1 MFELA
6 WAQVKGLGF
15 PWVQPQPGPKGPKRF
30 QGKRAANGPAPSN
43 KEREMKR
50 TWKGLATASVI
61 AMAAALPA
69 AAETTIRLSTY
80 VNEADIRYDGFV
92 HFAELVAEKTGG
104 SVKVEI
110 FPSATLHGWSEGVDA
125 VQGGVSDMSW
135 IPADERLPCYRVT
148 SLYPTAVNLDGQ
160 VEMDAAYAE
169 LVKDEAA
176 NVNLIPVFNSNY
188 SYDQEWWFEEPI
200 ADLGDLQGK
209 QVRSIGPLVSMMI
222 ETWGG
227 APVFVAPKEVFQSA
241 ERGVVDGIN
250 MGVATYSSWKLWD
263 VMPYMVN
270 ASLFYGNIQYMM
282 NKEKFDAMSADEQSA
297 VMAAAKETEEWL
309 KPRYEDWVDQR
320 VGTAVM
326 RGGGQAVSI
335 SHDQRMALIDSVQG
349 KWDEEVNAACGQD
362 MADKVRALFAEHAP

>member
-1 MFELA
+1 MKTSL
-6 WAQVKGLGF
+6 KGLI
-15 PWVQPQPGPKGPKRF
+15 
-30 QGKRAANGPAPSN
+30 ATTAL
-43 KEREMKR
+43 
-50 TWKGLATASVI
+50 GLTV
-61 AMAAALPA
+61 ALPA
-69 AAETTIRLSTY
+69 SAETTIRLSTY

-110 FPSATLHGWSEGVDA
+110 FPSSTLHGWSEGVDA

-135 IPADERLPCYRVT
+135 MPADERLPCYRVT
-148 SLYPTAVNLDGQ
+148 SLYPVAIDLEGQ
-160 VEMDAAYAE
+160 VEMDAAYADI
-169 LVKDEAA
+169 VRDEAA
-176 NVNLIPVFNSNY
+176 AINLVPVFNSNY
-188 SYDQEWWFEEPI
+188 SYDQEWWFEEAI
-200 ADLGDLQGK
+200 DDLGNLAGK
-209 QVRSIGPLVSMMI
+209 QVRSIGPLVSLMI

-263 VMPYMVN
+263 VMPYMVK

-282 NKEKFDAMSADEQSA
+282 NKEKFDGMTADEQAA

-320 VGTAVM
+320 VGNAVM
-326 RGGGQAVSI
+326 KGGGAAVAI
-335 SHDQRMALIDSVQG
+335 PEEKRMELIASVQG
-349 KWDEEVNAACGQD
+349 KWDETVDAACGPD
-362 MADKVRALFAEHAP
+362 LAGKVRDLFAQHAP

>member
-1 MFELA
+1 MKKPIALA
-6 WAQVKGLGF
+6 V
-15 PWVQPQPGPKGPKRF
+15 
-30 QGKRAANGPAPSN
+30 S
-43 KEREMKR
+43 
-50 TWKGLATASVI
+50 TTAL
-61 AMAAALPA
+61 MAAIAAPAL
-69 AAETTIRLSTY
+69 AETTIRLSTY
-80 VNEADIRYDGFV
+80 VNEADIRYDGFA

-104 SVKVEI
+104 SVEVQI

-125 VQGGVSDMSW
+125 VQGGVSDISW
-135 IPADERLPCYRVT
+135 IPADDRLPCYRVT
-148 SLYPTAVNLDGQ
+148 SLYPAAIDLENQ

-169 LVKDEAA
+169 LVRDEAA
-176 NVNLIPVFNSNY
+176 EVGLVPLFNSNY

-200 ADLGDLQGK
+200 ADLGDLQGS

-222 ETWGG
+222 EAWGG

-250 MGVATYSSWKLWD
+250 MGVATYSSWQLWD

-282 NKEKFDAMSADEQSA
+282 NKSKFDGLTADEQKA
-297 VMAAAKETEEWL
+297 LTEAAMETEVWL

-326 RGGGQAVSI
+326 KGGGAAVSI
-335 SHDQRMALIDSVQG
+335 TDDKRDELIGSVQD
-349 KWDEEVNAACGQD
+349 KWNEEVTAACGGD
-362 MADKVRALFAEHAP
+362 LAGKILELYEDNAL

>member
-1 MFELA
+1 MKTSL
-6 WAQVKGLGF
+6 KGLIATTALGLT
-15 PWVQPQPGPKGPKRF
+15 V
-30 QGKRAANGPAPSN
+30 AMPA
-43 KEREMKR
+43 M
-50 TWKGLATASVI
+50 
-61 AMAAALPA
+61 
-69 AAETTIRLSTY
+69 AETTIRLSTY

-92 HFAELVAEKTGG
+92 HFAALVADKTGG

-135 IPADERLPCYRVT
+135 MPADERLPCYRVT
-148 SLYPTAVNLDGQ
+148 SLYPVAIDLEGQ
-160 VEMDAAYAE
+160 VEMDAAYAD
-169 LVKDEAA
+169 LVRDEAA
-176 NVNLIPVFNSNY
+176 AINLVPVFNSNY
-188 SYDQEWWFEEPI
+188 SYDQEWWFEEAI
-200 ADLGDLQGK
+200 DDLGNLAGK
-209 QVRSIGPLVSMMI
+209 QVRSIGPLVSLMI

-282 NKEKFDAMSADEQSA
+282 NKTKFDSMTADEQAA

-309 KPRYEDWVDQR
+309 KPRYEDWIDQQ
-320 VGTAVM
+320 VGNAVM
-326 RGGGQAVSI
+326 RGGGAAVSI
-335 SHDQRMALIDSVQG
+335 PQDKRMALIDSVQG
-349 KWDEEVNAACGQD
+349 KWDETVDAACGPEL
-362 MADKVRALFAEHAP
+362 AGKVRALFAQYAP